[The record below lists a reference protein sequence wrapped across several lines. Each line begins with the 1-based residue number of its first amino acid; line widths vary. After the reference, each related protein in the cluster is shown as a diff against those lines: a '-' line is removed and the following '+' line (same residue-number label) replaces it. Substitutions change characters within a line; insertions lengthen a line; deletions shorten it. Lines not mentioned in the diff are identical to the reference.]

1 MTFFV
6 EQDLSRHS
14 PTQVLFD
21 TFQVVPWLGRI
32 QLHQSWQEKKPNP
45 NQNLKWIH
53 ISKKE
58 TNEIA
63 HFSQLKWDFTS
74 TPGKLQDDSKYLT
87 VVFHMDSQPQTPSVG
102 QRQDERPW
110 QRSGDHGCAELGPL
124 SSACNWSRPGQ
135 GLVPLNG
142 SKGLVGLGWVGG
154 LIDWLVVG
162 LSKSTFS
169 CWNRFLFFTF
179 FWFGARKSWQVAK
192 TKKRY
197 GPLHSMV
204 LGKSSKIAA
213 FEGPCVEISRIS
225 VLQDWRPKVWLIH
238 IWSRLNFATDSFG
251 KFYQMRFCL
260 SPSLGSN

>member
-87 VVFHMDSQPQTPSVG
+87 VVFHMDSQPQTPSGG

-110 QRSGDHGCAELGPL
+110 QRSGDHGCSELGPL

-142 SKGLVGLGWVGG
+142 SKGLVGLVGLVGGLVGWWVGG
-154 LIDWLVVG
+154 LVVG
-162 LSKSTFS
+162 LSKSTIFVGMDV
-169 CWNRFLFFTF
+169 FHLFFL
-179 FWFGARKSWQVAK
+179 FGARKSWQIAK
-192 TKKRY
+192 QRSVMDSCI
-197 GPLHSMV
+197 PWF
-204 LGKSSKIAA
+204 LGR
-213 FEGPCVEISRIS
+213 V
-225 VLQDWRPKVWLIH
+225 Q
-238 IWSRLNFATDSFG
+238 N
-251 KFYQMRFCL
+251 
-260 SPSLGSN
+260 